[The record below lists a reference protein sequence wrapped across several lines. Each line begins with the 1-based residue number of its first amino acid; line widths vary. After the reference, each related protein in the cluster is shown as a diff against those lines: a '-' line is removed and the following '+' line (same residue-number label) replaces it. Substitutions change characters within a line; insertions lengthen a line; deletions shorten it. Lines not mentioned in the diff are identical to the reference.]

1 MCIKENISRSSLDIS
16 IVKYDYDIGYDK
28 VGPKYERKPKN
39 ELMNHNMIISL
50 FQ

>member
-16 IVKYDYDIGYDK
+16 IVRYDKGYDK